1 MEKLNTTINS
11 FLNKYGLKKGVNQN
25 TAIVLWGEVVGEK
38 ISKNTEAISVEHGI
52 LTVTVSNPTW
62 RQELVFKQREI
73 IKQLNTKLGQ
83 NTIKE
88 VRFI

>member
-1 MEKLNTTINS
+1 MEKLNTTIKT
-11 FLNKYGLKKGVNQN
+11 FLNKYGLKKGGNQN
-25 TAIVLWGEVVGEK
+25 TAIVLWNEIVGEK

>member
-1 MEKLNTTINS
+1 MEKLNTTINT
-11 FLNKYGLKKGVNQN
+11 FLDKYGLKKGVNQN
-25 TAIVLWGEVVGEK
+25 PAIVLWNEVVGEK

-62 RQELVFKQREI
+62 RQELVFKQQEI
-73 IKQLNTKLGQ
+73 IKQLNNRLGQ